1 MRMDMLPVFITF
13 EYPQRVLSAIQKG
26 LLEKIPGWPR
36 VHGASLKNTIS
47 QSLKPTHLGQ
57 SLGALTIS
65 DHCTKGVFQ
74 GGQWP
79 STPWSNLPWQP
90 TASLSPRSYLNC
102 CCCLVTQSWVTKLTL
117 GPTPKVSWSTASLS
131 PRSYLNC
138 CCCLITQSWVTKL
151 TLSNSFGTP
160 WTVAHQA
167 PLSMGFSR
175 QEYWNGL
182 AFPSPGNLPDPGIK
196 LTSPAL
202 ADGFFTTELLGKP
215 LINLIWAHSNQLYGY
230 NMHQP
235 YGHIICYPTLY
246 TFQSN
251 RGCYSY
257 LLQDSSGN

>member
-102 CCCLVTQSWVTKLTL
+102 CCCLV
-117 GPTPKVSWSTASLS
+117 
-131 PRSYLNC
+131 
-138 CCCLITQSWVTKL
+138 TQSWVTKL